1 MYKQNRLHFIDNK
14 WYFIPTYI
22 CENHGVVILKKDII
36 DDNIVTPKKSIRKFI
51 TKGLHVKIVLKK
63 DQPTGILTEGYVKD
77 VLTNSSEHWRGIKVR
92 LEDGQVGRVQE
103 ILP

>member
-1 MYKQNRLHFIDNK
+1 MYKQNRLHFINNN
-14 WYFIPTYI
+14 WYYIPTFI
-22 CENHGVVILKKDII
+22 CERHGIVVLKKDINPS
-36 DDNIVTPKKSIRKFI
+36 NIVTPLKSVRKYI

-63 DQPTGILTEGYVKD
+63 DQPTGKLTEGYVKD

-92 LEDGQVGRVQE
+92 LEDGQIGRVQE